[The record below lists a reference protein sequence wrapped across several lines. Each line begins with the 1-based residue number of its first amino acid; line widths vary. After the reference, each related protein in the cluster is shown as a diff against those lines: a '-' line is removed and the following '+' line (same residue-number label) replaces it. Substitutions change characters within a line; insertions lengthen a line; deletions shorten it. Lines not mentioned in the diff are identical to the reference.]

1 MTTSTPP
8 DLARPS
14 TNETDNVDMDINS
27 SDGNVSNGEKVKGQ
41 RKKKM
46 GNEAPRPHVCPICG
60 RAFHRLEHQTRH
72 MRTHTGEKPHV
83 CDFPGCA
90 KRFSRSDELSRH
102 RRIHTN
108 PTPRRKRGRKKKS
121 ELNNNPNATPNE
133 PTFQIGDEESPQRE
147 TSSPNLTN
155 NLLSPPKGSMASP
168 ITSIPSQQITN
179 LSPLPQQQQQQQQQP
194 PPLSRNNSRLR
205 LNALSSL
212 QMMTPL
218 SATKDSNVLNTSRS
232 STMLRPMFMD
242 VPHQSSSSHLQQP
255 QPQYGYQQPAM
266 IARPKSLT
274 DVRKYGV
281 SLTPTNSHSPYVPN
295 NNINGN
301 NDMGNVAMVNNAV
314 DNLKR
319 PNSVLSLKDFISSND
334 DGARNGNVGNN
345 SSVYGDNSDSEPENE
360 LREENDYL
368 QELSRKKSRTSTPCM
383 SRSASGTSLYNL
395 SVLATSSSQIF
406 SEELNNRLQNV
417 QQAQSQ
423 TQPQQSQQSQRTG
436 NELPPIRSLQLQ
448 FPTD

>member
-1 MTTSTPP
+1 MTSATPP
-8 DLARPS
+8 ALTNPS
-14 TNETDNVDMDINS
+14 INETDNVDMDLNS
-27 SDGNVSNGEKVKGQ
+27 SDGNGEKTKGE

-46 GNEAPRPHVCPICG
+46 GNDAPRPHVCPICG

-90 KRFSRSDELSRH
+90 KRFSRSDELTRH

-121 ELNNNPNATPNE
+121 ELNNNSDSTTNE

-147 TSSPNLTN
+147 TSSPSITN
-155 NLLSPPKGSMASP
+155 NLLSPPKNSMASP
-168 ITSIPSQQITN
+168 IIPISTQQTMNIPPI
-179 LSPLPQQQQQQQQQP
+179 SQQQQQQP
-194 PPLSRNNSRLR
+194 VLSRNNSRIR

-218 SATKDSNVLNTSRS
+218 SATKDNNVINTSRS

-242 VPHQSSSSHLQQP
+242 VPQQSLSSQLQQP
-255 QPQYGYQQPAM
+255 QPQYGYPQPSM

-281 SLTPTNSHSPYVPN
+281 SLTPINGLSPS
-295 NNINGN
+295 NNINN

-319 PNSVLSLKDFISSND
+319 PNSVLSLKDLMSSSND
-334 DGARNGNVGNN
+334 DGGRNNNNNVGNS
-345 SSVYGDNSDSEPENE
+345 SSVYGDNSESEPETE

-368 QELSRKKSRTSTPCM
+368 QELSRKKSRTSTPCL

-406 SEELNNRLQNV
+406 SEELNNSLQNV
-417 QQAQSQ
+417 QQ
-423 TQPQQSQQSQRTG
+423 TQIQSQQSQSQRSG